1 MRSLISRIAGL
12 RKPKIKTKAKTKTK
26 LPPASEQLLPHRLF
40 LPVDLRP
47 DAPVPLLVALHGCL
61 QNPADFAAGTRFDE
75 VGARHGAIVVYP
87 EQSQRANASRCW
99 NWFATK
105 HQTRRGGEPARILR
119 LVDELVRLYPVD
131 RERIYVA
138 GLSAGGSM
146 AAILGE
152 QAPDVFSGVAISAGV
167 ALHSSD
173 NLLTALAAMAGQR
186 NDGDRAANVRRRS
199 ARAAATFP
207 PEAYRRMRV
216 TIWTGAN
223 DATVAPSNAA
233 TLAGQFALL
242 FGLRT
247 AYQDREP
254 STNGRSETTCLRD
267 DAGRVRVQV
276 VTIAGMEHAWSG
288 GSPQGSFTYPAG
300 PDASSAMFE
309 FFAGALATV

>member
-1 MRSLISRIAGL
+1 MRSLISRVAGL
-12 RKPKIKTKAKTKTK
+12 RKPKTER
-26 LPPASEQLLPHRLF
+26 PPASEKLLPHRLF
-40 LPVDLRP
+40 LPADLRR

-61 QNPADFAAGTRFDE
+61 QTPADFAAGTRFDE
-75 VGARHGAIVVYP
+75 IGARFGSIVVYP
-87 EQSQRANASRCW
+87 EQSKRANASRCW

-131 RERIYVA
+131 RNRIYVA

-186 NDGDRAANVRRRS
+186 NDGDRAVNARRRS
-199 ARAAATFP
+199 ARAAATFAP
-207 PEAYRRMRV
+207 AAYRRMRV

-223 DATVAPSNAA
+223 DTTVAPSNAA

-242 FGLRT
+242 FGLR
-247 AYQDREP
+247 ASHQEREFA
-254 STNGRSETTCLRD
+254 TDGRSETTCLRD
-267 DAGRVRVQV
+267 GTGRVRVQV
-276 VTIAGMEHAWSG
+276 VTVADMEHAWSG
-288 GSPQGSFTYPAG
+288 GSPLGSFTYPAG

-309 FFAGALATV
+309 FLSGALARV